1 MKAIILD
8 KPERLRLLQME
19 EPQASGPDEALV
31 RVRQVGVCGTDFHA
45 FRGEQPFFTYPRILG
60 HELGGRDRGG
70 RATGARADRRGTLRC
85 GAVFQLWLLP
95 GMPPREAQLLCQ
107 PQSLRGS

>member
-1 MKAIILD
+1 MSDGRGTRNALPPLLERQGLPCDLRGELNSLQYKGNYGMKAIILD
-8 KPERLRLLQME
+8 KPEQLRLLQME

-60 HELGGRDRGG
+60 HELG
-70 RATGARADRRGTLRC
+70 
-85 GAVFQLWLLP
+85 
-95 GMPPREAQLLCQ
+95 
-107 PQSLRGS
+107 